1 MKKAT
6 MCVTREAAMLELQ
19 QLGFVLV
26 DLNLYLDNNP
36 NDQEAINDYNS
47 AFQSYWEKKMPLKH
61 NLDPWPILV
70 TAQPPIPGAGSTNH
84 GPGKCKGGTAQCGYM
99 KRNWNSL

>member
-47 AFQSYWEKKMPLKH
+47 AFQSYWEKKNAFETQFGPLA
-61 NLDPWPILV
+61 NFGYCPASYPWRNENRICR
-70 TAQPPIPGAGSTNH
+70 GAF
-84 GPGKCKGGTAQCGYM
+84 CI
-99 KRNWNSL
+99 